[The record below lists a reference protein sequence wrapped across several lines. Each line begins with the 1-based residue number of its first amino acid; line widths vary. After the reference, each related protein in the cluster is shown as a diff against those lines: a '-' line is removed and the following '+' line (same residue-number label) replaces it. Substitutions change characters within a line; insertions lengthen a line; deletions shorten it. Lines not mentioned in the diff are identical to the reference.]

1 MAERNHRPSS
11 RALTHVHRSLKRSGS
26 ARLPSSTSPV
36 PVGFSSQTDQFR
48 RTVKEMLSCIIMVMD
63 PDMSDG
69 YLSCAVPGAKEKG
82 AYYTPDPIVRSLL
95 GWVVRTSDDR
105 LLDPSCGDGR
115 FIAGHPR
122 SIGIELDPIAAATA
136 LHRAPRATIHQS
148 DFFAWAGGTE
158 DRFECAAGNPPFIRY
173 QLFKG
178 ARRQRAIAL
187 CAELGA
193 AFSRLTSSWPLFLVV
208 AAHLLREGGRMAFV
222 VPAEIGH
229 APYSAPLI
237 EYLTE
242 HFDRL
247 QIVAIRKKLF
257 PELSEDC
264 WLLYADGKGGATN
277 HIKLSVQECFT
288 FCEMPPT
295 ETTSVSV
302 ETWRTLWN
310 KRLRPFL
317 LPAAARDLYERLASD
332 ANSLRFREF
341 AQVNIGYVS
350 GANGFFHLRPSE
362 VEKLRIPNSCLQ
374 TTVRN
379 TRSLPPVQVN
389 PPTVGRWLRED
400 RKTLLLRLRKD
411 QRLPKSVQAYLC
423 SSQAAQAADAFKCRT
438 RDPWYV
444 VPDVKIPDF
453 FLSYMSGRQVSFVRN
468 AADCACPNSLH
479 TVLLKDKAMLPR
491 IQAALRSGLFQFSC
505 EIEGHPLG
513 GGMLKLEPREAGNIL
528 VPDKTALTDAATEVV
543 QDGIAALQAWRHY
556 ETA

>member
-1 MAERNHRPSS
+1 MDN
-11 RALTHVHRSLKRSGS
+11 
-26 ARLPSSTSPV
+26 
-36 PVGFSSQTDQFR
+36 
-48 RTVKEMLSCIIMVMD
+48 MVTD
-63 PDMSDG
+63 PDRSNG
-69 YLSCAVPGAKEKG
+69 YLSCAASGAKEKG

-122 SIGIELDPIAAATA
+122 SVGIELDPSAIATA
-136 LHRAPRATIHQS
+136 LRRAPDATIHQG

-158 DRFECAAGNPPFIRY
+158 ERFECAAGNPPFIRY

-178 ARRQRAIAL
+178 VQRQRAIAL

-193 AFSRLTSSWPLFLVV
+193 TFSRLTSSWPLFLV
-208 AAHLLREGGRMAFV
+208 ATAHLLHRGGRMAFV

-229 APYSAPLI
+229 APYCAPLI

-242 HFDRL
+242 RFDHL
-247 QIVAIRKKLF
+247 QIIAIQKKMF

-264 WLLYADGKGGATN
+264 WLLYAGGKGGSAN
-277 HIKLSVQECFT
+277 HIKLSVLERFAFRET
-288 FCEMPPT
+288 PPA
-295 ETTSVSV
+295 EATSVSV
-302 ETWRTLWN
+302 ETWRILWN

-332 ANSLRFREF
+332 ENSLRFREL

-350 GANGFFHLRPSE
+350 GANDFFHLRPSE
-362 VEKLRIPNSCLQ
+362 VKKLRIPNGCLQ

-379 TRSLPPVQVN
+379 TRFLPPVQVS
-389 PPTVGRWLRED
+389 PSTVSRWLRED
-400 RKTLLLRLRKD
+400 QKTLLLRLRKD
-411 QRLPKSVQAYLC
+411 QRLPKSVQAYL
-423 SSQAAQAADAFKCRT
+423 SSSRAAQVADAFKCRT

-453 FLSYMSGRQVSFVRN
+453 FLSYMSGRQVFFVRN
-468 AADCACPNSLH
+468 AAYCACPNSLH
-479 TVLLKDKAMLPR
+479 TVLLKNKAMLPR

-528 VPDKTALTDAATEVV
+528 VPSETALSDAVTKIA
-543 QDGIAALQAWRHY
+543 QDGVAALQAWRHY